1 MINPG
6 CNPGQPA
13 SKIRTLKGFNNKKNM
28 TRFFILFLTALFIF
42 SCQKQQNTSVPPNII
57 YILADDLGYAELG
70 CYGQTKI
77 ETPNIDALAAGGM
90 RFTQHY
96 SGAPVCAPSRCVL
109 LTGKHLGHAQIRG
122 NDEWAERGD
131 VWNFEA
137 MAADPNL
144 EGQRPLKP
152 GTQTIGTLL
161 QKAGYKTGV
170 VGKWGLGAP
179 LTEGIPNKQGFD
191 FFFGYNC
198 QRQAHTYFPVHLWK
212 NTEKVALNNKMVPS
226 KTKLPEGA
234 DPYNPDSYSDFWLTD
249 YSPELMQ
256 DEVINFIKDNKEQPF
271 FMYYASPI
279 PHAPLQAPK
288 RWVDYY
294 VQKFGDEKPY
304 LSERNYFPHRYPH
317 ACYAAMV
324 SYFDEQ
330 VGEIVASLKE
340 LGLYENTLIIFSS
353 DNGPT
358 FNGGTDSPWFDSA
371 NPFKSEAGWGKG
383 NVNEGGI
390 RVPMIAHWP
399 GKIRPGAETDHIS
412 AFYDV
417 LPTLSEIAG
426 IEPAEKTDGISFLP
440 LLLGKESQNKHEYLY
455 WEFPE
460 SGGQQAVRMGK
471 WKGIRKNI
479 KQDSLRVQLYNL
491 EEDIQEL
498 NDVSAQNPEIVQKI
512 ESIFKKEHTPAE
524 IERFKMKQLGD

>member
-1 MINPG
+1 MNK
-6 CNPGQPA
+6 QL
-13 SKIRTLKGFNNKKNM
+13 IRYLIFLL
-28 TRFFILFLTALFIF
+28 ILI
-42 SCQKQQNTSVPPNII
+42 SCQKQKTTPALPNII

-70 CYGQTKI
+70 CYGQEKI
-77 ETPNIDALAAGGM
+77 ETPNIDGLAAGGM
-90 RFTQHY
+90 MFTQHY

-109 LTGKHLGHAQIRG
+109 LSGKHLGHAQIRG

-137 MAADPNL
+137 MANDPNL
-144 EGQRPLKP
+144 EGQRPLKA

-161 QKAGYKTGV
+161 QKAGYKTGI

-191 FFFGYNC
+191 FFYGYNC

-212 NTEKVALNNKMVPS
+212 NTEKVPLNNKMVKPNS
-226 KTKLPEGA
+226 RLPEGA
-234 DPYNPDSYSDFWLTD
+234 VPYNPDSYSDFWLTD
-249 YSPELMQ
+249 YAPELMQ
-256 DEVINFIKDNKEQPF
+256 NEVIQFIKENKDQPF

-294 VQKFGDEKPY
+294 VQKFGDEEPY
-304 LSERNYFPHRYPH
+304 LGERSYFPHRYPH
-317 ACYAAMV
+317 AAYAGMI

-330 VGEIVASLKE
+330 VGEIVAILKE

-353 DNGPT
+353 DNGPS
-358 FNGGTDSPWFDSA
+358 FNGGTDSPWFESA
-371 NPFKSEAGWGKG
+371 KPFKSEAGWGKG
-383 NVNEGGI
+383 NVTEGGI

-399 GKIRPGAETDHIS
+399 GKISAGSKSDHLS

-417 LPTLSEIAG
+417 LPTLCELAG
-426 IEPAEKTDGISFLP
+426 IEPAEKTDGISFLAT
-440 LLLGKESQNKHEYLY
+440 LLGKETQPEHEYLY

-479 KQDSLRVQLYNL
+479 KQDSLRLQLYNL

-498 NDVSAQNPEIVQKI
+498 NDVSAQNPEIVKKI
-512 ESIFKKEHTPAE
+512 ESIFKKEHTTAE
-524 IERFKMKQLGD
+524 IERFKMKQLGDL